1 VKRRSTSTST
11 STGAF
16 SPSDE
21 RLMRLALALAARGRG
36 TTRPNPVVGAVIAR
50 GGRVLAEG
58 FHRRAGLP
66 HAEVNAIERLSGG
79 AARGATLYVNLEP
92 CCHTGRT
99 GPCTDAILAA
109 GITRVVVGCRD
120 PNPRVDGRGVARLRR
135 AGVRVDVGCLEAESR
150 AANRAFSIW
159 ARECRPLVTLK
170 VAASLDG
177 FIAESNHV
185 RPRRRRAPAWLT
197 GPEARRVAH
206 ELRAAHDAVLIG
218 SGTVLAD
225 DPRLTVRLPTA
236 ARAPAAPLRVVL
248 DGRLRTPPDA
258 QVLGRGAPTLIFT
271 ARGVSAGR
279 ARALRAAGAEVVEL
293 AAPRGR
299 LPIAAVLRALAA
311 RDIQSV
317 LVEGGAAVHGA
328 FIAAGVVDGVALF
341 IAPLLLGGGVPIAAG
356 LGRGLA
362 GALGLGALTARN
374 VGRDVL
380 LTAQADT
387 ARASLES

>member
-1 VKRRSTSTST
+1 MRR
-11 STGAF
+11 
-16 SPSDE
+16 
-21 RLMRLALALAARGRG
+21 ALALAARGRG

-50 GGRVLAEG
+50 GRRVLAEG

-66 HAEVNAIERLSGG
+66 HAEVNAIARLSGT

-109 GITRVVVGCRD
+109 GIARVVVGCLD
-120 PNPRVDGRGVARLRR
+120 PNPLVDGRGVARLRR
-135 AGVRVDVGCLEAESR
+135 AGVRVDVGCLEADSR

-159 ARECRPLVTLK
+159 TLHHRPLVTLK
-170 VAASLDG
+170 AAASLDG
-177 FIAESNHV
+177 FIADG
-185 RPRRRRAPAWLT
+185 RPRRHRAPAWLT

-206 ELRAAHDAVLIG
+206 ELRAAHDAVLVG

-225 DPRLTVRLPTA
+225 DPRLTVRLPAA
-236 ARAPAAPLRVVL
+236 ARGLAVPVRVVL

-258 QVLGRGAPTLIFT
+258 HVVGRGAPTLIFT
-271 ARGVSAGR
+271 ARGAPAGR

-293 AAPRGR
+293 AASRGR
-299 LPIAAVLRALAA
+299 LPIASVLRALAE

-328 FIAAGVVDGVALF
+328 FVQAGLVDGVALF
-341 IAPLLLGGGVPIAAG
+341 IAPRLLGGGVPIAAG
-356 LGRGLA
+356 LGRGLGA
-362 GALGLGALTARN
+362 ALGLGELSARA

-380 LTAQADT
+380 LTAQA
-387 ARASLES
+387 SLES